1 MKWRGGTK
9 GGEVKE
15 QRLFCFEDPLKK
27 VDGEENV
34 TMPSQVKKPL
44 KKKIKNWFLYRL
56 ITFIISLLNFLP
68 RDTAISLGGFL
79 GKLAYFLIGE
89 ARRKTLYN
97 LNMAFGKSAD
107 GRKLRKLAYQVFKN
121 VGKNVA
127 DAVRLKKMKR
137 EDIERITEIEGLKY
151 LDQVYKAGKGIIG
164 LTGHIG
170 NFELMA
176 AYLTLR
182 GYRLSVV
189 GRELYD
195 PRLDRLL
202 VENRENVGLENISSS
217 AGVKPILKALRAGKI
232 LGVLADQDSSPVR
245 GVFVDFFGRPART
258 PVGPALL
265 AYKTGSPIVPMAIV
279 RKYKNKY
286 KIIVKPPVELTFS
299 EDREKDITDVTQ
311 KFTKVLESIIRE
323 YPDQWLW
330 MHERW
335 KSKPE

>member
-1 MKWRGGTK
+1 
-9 GGEVKE
+9 
-15 QRLFCFEDPLKK
+15 
-27 VDGEENV
+27 
-34 TMPSQVKKPL
+34 MPSQVKKPL
-44 KKKIKNWFLYRL
+44 KKKIKNWFLCRL
-56 ITFIISLLNFLP
+56 ITSIISLLNFLP
-68 RDTAISLGGFL
+68 RNSAISVGGFL

-89 ARRKTLYN
+89 ARRKTLSN
-97 LNMAFGKSAD
+97 LSLAFGKELD
-107 GRKLRKLAYQVFKN
+107 ETKLRKLACQVFEN

-127 DAVRLKKMKR
+127 DVVRLKKMKW

-151 LDQVYKAGKGIIG
+151 LDQVYKAGKGVIG
-164 LTGHIG
+164 LTGHMG
-170 NFELMA
+170 NFELLG
-176 AYLTLR
+176 AYFSLK
-182 GYRLSVV
+182 GYKVSVV

-195 PRLDRLL
+195 LRLDRLL
-202 VENRENVGLENISSS
+202 VENRESAGIENIPSS

-232 LGVLADQDSSPVR
+232 LGVLADQDSSRVR

-258 PVGPALL
+258 PVGPVLL

-279 RKYKNKY
+279 RKDKNKY

-311 KFTKVLESIIRE
+311 KCTKVLESIIRE

-335 KSKPE
+335 KSKPD